1 MCPSLTLVQQK
12 QRGLSVTEL
21 LLVLPMISVLLSTTQ
36 PYFRIPA

>member
-21 LLVLPMISVLLSTTQ
+21 LLVLPMILVLLSTTQ
-36 PYFRIPA
+36 PNFRIPA

>member
-21 LLVLPMISVLLSTTQ
+21 LLVLPMILVLLSTTQ